1 MSWARAAWGSNRS
14 GQLGQGRGGARAA
27 ASRPAMAPWRAL
39 AEEGRLARSGAASRE
54 WFHATRGREGGFGRR
69 SGQVAS
75 QVAPTVGVVQ
85 GKQRRRE
92 ERDAVHG
99 NFVISSKF
107 KISYVNLIFLLL
119 LGFK

>member
-85 GKQRRRE
+85 GKQRKE
-92 ERDAVHG
+92 ERDAVGG

-107 KISYVNLIFLLL
+107 KISYVNSIFLPL
-119 LGFK
+119 LGLK